1 MGKININIAKGSLEK
16 PKVVLG
22 IDLGTTNSLAA
33 YVPKGESSAEVI
45 SIRGN
50 ETVPSVIHF
59 NENDFPEIGFL
70 AKENAHKTLLSLL
83 ALGVYCI
90 ILWGHF
96 QKGWRGR
103 KVTWFAVAGATLLT
117 LAYFGSRF
125 VREFIIL

>member
-59 NENDFPEIGFL
+59 ND
-70 AKENAHKTLLSLL
+70 K
-83 ALGVYCI
+83 
-90 ILWGHF
+90 
-96 QKGWRGR
+96 
-103 KVTWFAVAGATLLT
+103 
-117 LAYFGSRF
+117 
-125 VREFIIL
+125 